1 MARRP
6 TIKDIARQAG
16 VSESAVSFALN
27 GKPGVSDA
35 TRARIR
41 AVAQELGWQP
51 NSAARALSGER
62 SGAVGLVLARPAHT
76 LGSES
81 FFLRLVSGIQEVLS
95 AAGTALLF
103 QVVEDVEAECA
114 VYRQW
119 WAERRVDGVLVVDP
133 RTRDPRPA
141 LLTRLGLP
149 AVVIGGGAG
158 TPPTPWRPED
168 PPRHGADARAA
179 EGRAVGEGGDSRD
192 AGAAVGAGDA
202 RDAGAAVPADD
213 AGDGRDGGFGPA
225 VVRADDARAMTEVLD
240 HLHGL
245 GHRRIVHIAGLP
257 GLAHTARRVAALRA
271 EADRLGLPPGR
282 VRSVP
287 TDYSDTEGAAA
298 TRRVLAEPE
307 PPTALVYDNDVM
319 AVAGS
324 AVAAGLGIPVPGRL
338 SIVAW
343 DDSALCRVNHPPLT
357 ALVRDTAGFG
367 RLAAEELLHVLAG
380 GPPRVRESELP
391 RLEPRGSTAP
401 PPAAY

>member
-27 GKPGVSDA
+27 GRPGVSEG

-41 AVAQELGWQP
+41 RVAEELGWRP

-76 LGSES
+76 LGVES

-95 AAGTALLF
+95 AAGSALLF

-114 VYRQW
+114 VYRRW

-133 RTRDPRPA
+133 RIRDPRP
-141 LLTRLGLP
+141 LLLSRLGLP

-158 TPPTPWRPED
+158 TPPDPWD
-168 PPRHGADARAA
+168 PGVPAPP
-179 EGRAVGEGGDSRD
+179 GGGPPG
-192 AGAAVGAGDA
+192 AGAGPATDGGATDGGVGL
-202 RDAGAAVPADD
+202 AAVW
-213 AGDGRDGGFGPA
+213 
-225 VVRADDARAMTEVLD
+225 ADDARAMTEVLD

-271 EADRLGLPPGR
+271 EAERLGLSAAR

-319 AVAGS
+319 AVAGR
-324 AVAAGLGIPVPGRL
+324 AVAAELGIPVPGRL

-343 DDSALCRVNHPPLT
+343 DDSPLCRLTHPRLT

-367 RLAAEELLHVLAG
+367 RLAAEELLSVLAG
-380 GPPRVRESELP
+380 APPRARESELP

>member
-6 TIKDIARQAG
+6 TIKDIARRAG

-27 GKPGVSDA
+27 GRPGVSEE
-35 TRARIR
+35 TRARVR
-41 AVAQELGWQP
+41 RVAEELGWRP

-76 LGSES
+76 LGAEA
-81 FFLRLVSGIQEVLS
+81 FFLRLVSGVQEALS

-114 VYRQW
+114 VYRRW

-133 RTRDPRPA
+133 RTTDPRPA

-158 TPPTPWRPED
+158 GAGTAD
-168 PPRHGADARAA
+168 PGPGAGHGPGPDGPAEAA
-179 EGRAVGEGGDSRD
+179 GGGRD
-192 AGAAVGAGDA
+192 AGEAQGGRDAGDA
-202 RDAGAAVPADD
+202 DAAGRPVLAA
-213 AGDGRDGGFGPA
+213 
-225 VVRADDARAMTEVLD
+225 VRADDARAMTEVLD

-257 GLAHTARRVAALRA
+257 GLAHTARRIEALRA
-271 EADRLGLPPGR
+271 GAARLGIPPGR

-287 TDYSDTEGAAA
+287 TDYSDAEGAAA

-343 DDSALCRVNHPPLT
+343 DDSALCRVTHPPLT

-367 RLAAEELLHVLAG
+367 RLAAEELLSVLAG
-380 GPPRVRESELP
+380 APPRVRESELP